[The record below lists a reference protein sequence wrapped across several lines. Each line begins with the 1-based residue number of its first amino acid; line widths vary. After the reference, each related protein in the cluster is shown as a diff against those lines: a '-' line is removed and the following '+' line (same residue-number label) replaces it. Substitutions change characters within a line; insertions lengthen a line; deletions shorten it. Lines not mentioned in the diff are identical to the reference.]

1 MPLTHEMRERILRN
15 ETVRAW
21 ISKRAYELHQLGG
34 NEYGKATQDWL
45 NAESELL
52 ALASLLEEIFCSK
65 STPQQAINERRKAK
79 TSPKSQ
85 RRRTGSTSASPREAP
100 PITDKKLDEGSQVKP
115 EQKSKERKTR

>member
-1 MPLTHEMRERILRN
+1 MPVTHEMRERILRN
-15 ETVRAW
+15 DTVRAW

-34 NEYGKATQDWL
+34 HEYGKATQDWL

-52 ALASLLEEIFCSK
+52 ALASVLEEIFRSK
-65 STPQQAINERRKAK
+65 STPQQAVNERRKAK

-85 RRRTGSTSASPREAP
+85 RRRTGSTSASPSEAP

-115 EQKSKERKTR
+115 EQKSKKRKTR